1 MTVTWRQPARTWMTP
16 KESWEN
22 GNQTR
27 RPFAKFDVIIFYNPP
42 NSSTWP
48 RTPTSLSASI
58 TFTCL
63 FVCFFFFF
71 YPITFT
77 FSSLY
82 YNIVQGYLLLL
93 LLLLFFLG
101 RGPIHIY
108 KLDISN
114 QSLKYITCKRQNI
127 HDNIEVDQRL
137 SNANLQVNSTNR
149 EILAPPMENEGSS
162 LHMISAYA
170 NVCQR
175 QLQLRRELCSNMS
188 LL

>member
-1 MTVTWRQPARTWMTP
+1 M
-16 KESWEN
+16 
-22 GNQTR
+22 GTR
-27 RPFAKFDVIIFYNPP
+27 RDDRLQNLTLSFSIIRRIPAHGLGHQHPYQLLL
-42 NSSTWP
+42 
-48 RTPTSLSASI
+48 LSHV
-58 TFTCL
+58 CL
-63 FVCFFFFF
+63 FFFFD
-71 YPITFT
+71 PITFT

-93 LLLLFFLG
+93 LFFFFLG

>member
-63 FVCFFFFF
+63 FVFFFLIQLLSHFLVYTTILF
-71 YPITFT
+71 KVI
-77 FSSLY
+77 Y
-82 YNIVQGYLLLL
+82 YYYYYY
-93 LLLLFFLG
+93 FLG

>member
-1 MTVTWRQPARTWMTP
+1 M
-16 KESWEN
+16 
-22 GNQTR
+22 GTR
-27 RPFAKFDVIIFYNPP
+27 RDDRLQNLTLSFSIIRRIPAHGLGHQHPYQLLL
-42 NSSTWP
+42 
-48 RTPTSLSASI
+48 LSHV
-58 TFTCL
+58 CL
-63 FVCFFFFF
+63 FVCFFFFIQLLSHF
-71 YPITFT
+71 LAYTTILFKVI
-77 FSSLY
+77 Y
-82 YNIVQGYLLLL
+82 YYYYYY
-93 LLLLFFLG
+93 FLG

>member
-1 MTVTWRQPARTWMTP
+1 M
-16 KESWEN
+16 
-22 GNQTR
+22 GTR
-27 RPFAKFDVIIFYNPP
+27 RDDRLQNLTLSFSIIRRIPAHGLGHQHPYQLLL
-42 NSSTWP
+42 
-48 RTPTSLSASI
+48 LSHI
-58 TFTCL
+58 CL
-63 FVCFFFFF
+63 FFFFCFFFIQLLSHFLAYTKILF
-71 YPITFT
+71 KVI
-77 FSSLY
+77 Y
-82 YNIVQGYLLLL
+82 YYYYYY
-93 LLLLFFLG
+93 FLG

-175 QLQLRRELCSNMS
+175 QLQLLRELCSNMS

>member
-27 RPFAKFDVIIFYNPP
+27 RPFAKFDAIIFYNPP

-58 TFTCL
+58 TFTRL
-63 FVCFFFFF
+63 FVFFFFF
-71 YPITFT
+71 IQLLSHFLAYTKILFKVI
-77 FSSLY
+77 Y
-82 YNIVQGYLLLL
+82 YYYYYY
-93 LLLLFFLG
+93 FLG

>member
-63 FVCFFFFF
+63 FVFFFCFFFIQLLSHFLAYTKILF
-71 YPITFT
+71 KVI
-77 FSSLY
+77 Y
-82 YNIVQGYLLLL
+82 YYYYYY
-93 LLLLFFLG
+93 FLG

-149 EILAPPMENEGSS
+149 EILAPPMENEGSF

>member
-63 FVCFFFFF
+63 FVFFFVFF
-71 YPITFT
+71 FIQLLSHFLAYTKILFKVI
-77 FSSLY
+77 Y
-82 YNIVQGYLLLL
+82 YYYYYY
-93 LLLLFFLG
+93 FLG

-175 QLQLRRELCSNMS
+175 QLHLRRELCSNMS

>member
-63 FVCFFFFF
+63 FVFFFCFFFFQLLSHF
-71 YPITFT
+71 LAYTKILFKVI
-77 FSSLY
+77 Y
-82 YNIVQGYLLLL
+82 YYYYYY
-93 LLLLFFLG
+93 FLG